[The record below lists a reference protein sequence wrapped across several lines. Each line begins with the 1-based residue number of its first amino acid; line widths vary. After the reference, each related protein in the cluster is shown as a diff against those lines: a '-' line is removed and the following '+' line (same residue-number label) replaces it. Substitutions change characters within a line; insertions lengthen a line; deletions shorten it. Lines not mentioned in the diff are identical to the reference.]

1 MFQFLLLMSAFLT
14 AMLFFDYI
22 KTRNMVRKSTIE
34 KELNDAKEELAHLK
48 ERIQHLEA
56 IVTADTE
63 DVWGE
68 RNNSANNYDTVHRK
82 KA

>member
-1 MFQFLLLMSAFLT
+1 MFQFLLFMSAFLT

-34 KELNDAKEELAHLK
+34 KSLSDAQNEIAALK

-56 IVTADTE
+56 IVTADS
-63 DVWGE
+63 DDIWGE
-68 RNNSANNYDTVHRK
+68 RNNSTSQFDREPRN

>member
-1 MFQFLLLMSAFLT
+1 
-14 AMLFFDYI
+14 
-22 KTRNMVRKSTIE
+22 MVRKSTIE
-34 KELNDAKEELAHLK
+34 KELSNAKEELAHLK

-56 IVTADTE
+56 IVTADTD

-68 RNNSANNYDTVHRK
+68 RNNSASNYDTDRRN